1 MLSPGV
7 GLLRGVRAGLL
18 ATAVVGLSL
27 VSHRLAGG
35 AAPGTVPILVLV
47 MLTAVVVRGLL
58 GRRMALPLLLGLLGF
73 GQVVLHY
80 TFEQCAL
87 LAATPAPMH
96 AHAAENPGPM
106 IAGHV
111 AATLVVSMLLTHAD
125 RALWTLWSW
134 LTMRSVPSTLLRP
147 IDREHDVLVL
157 ASTHTV
163 PVAPGRGAVMGR
175 APPVLVHAATP

>member
-35 AAPGTVPILVLV
+35 AAPGTVPVVVLV
-47 MLTAVVVRGLL
+47 TLTAVMVRGLL
-58 GRRMALPLLLGLLGF
+58 GRRMAWPTLLGLLGL

-87 LAATPAPMH
+87 LAANPAPMH
-96 AHAAENPGPM
+96 AHAAENPVPM
-106 IAGHV
+106 LTAHV
-111 AATLVVSMLLTHAD
+111 AATLVVSLLLTHAD

-134 LTMRSVPSTLLRP
+134 LTMRSVPSTLLGP
-147 IDREHDVLVL
+147 VDREDRVLVL
-157 ASTHTV
+157 ASSL
-163 PVAPGRGAVMGR
+163 PAPLALGRGAVMGR
-175 APPVLVHAATP
+175 APPVRVHAAAP

>member
-1 MLSPGV
+1 MLSPAV

-35 AAPGTVPILVLV
+35 AAPGAVPVVVLV
-47 MLTAVVVRGLL
+47 MLTAVMLRGVL
-58 GRRMALPLLLGLLGF
+58 GRRLALPLLLGVLGL

-87 LAATPAPMH
+87 LAASPAPAH
-96 AHAAENPGPM
+96 AHAAENPVPM
-106 IAGHV
+106 LAAHV
-111 AATLVVSMLLTHAD
+111 LATLVVSVLLTHAD

-134 LTMRSVPSTLLRP
+134 LTMRSVPRLVRRP
-147 IDREHDVLVL
+147 ASRGRALPVL
-157 ASTHTV
+157 ASTLRA
-163 PVAPGRGAVMGR
+163 PAAPGHGAVMGR
-175 APPVLVHAATP
+175 APPVLVHAAP